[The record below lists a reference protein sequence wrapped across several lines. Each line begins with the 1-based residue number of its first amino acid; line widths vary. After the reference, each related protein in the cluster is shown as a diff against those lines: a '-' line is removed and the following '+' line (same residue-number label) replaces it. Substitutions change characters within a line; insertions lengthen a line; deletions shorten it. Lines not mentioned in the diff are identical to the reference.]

1 MTHDHESPV
10 ISSTLNLA
18 SGGLSA
24 QLRVEVSLARPAFS
38 SESPL
43 SDSRTNAMETLPAVL
58 ATEAGPML
66 RQILQAVEGQ
76 LLARLS
82 DDLASGTSL
91 LDGLRNR
98 PKEPHAHLKDWVS
111 QQTEPFTL
119 FQAAK
124 GIGLS
129 QQKMTRDLQTR
140 IGVALRKIGCKKIVG
155 REFHLTKIMWVRPDR
170 IASERPASE
179 PANTPF
185 PECAGQSAPSM
196 DEQEKPHPTLQALAP
211 GRHPIAPDH
220 GLTESGLPRVRPARL
235 PRIARWLRP
244 LDLWI
249 RSSRFSDK
257 KNQHSTGGHP

>member
-98 PKEPHAHLKDWVS
+98 DTTAEHS
-111 QQTEPFTL
+111 T
-119 FQAAK
+119 
-124 GIGLS
+124 
-129 QQKMTRDLQTR
+129 
-140 IGVALRKIGCKKIVG
+140 
-155 REFHLTKIMWVRPDR
+155 
-170 IASERPASE
+170 
-179 PANTPF
+179 
-185 PECAGQSAPSM
+185 
-196 DEQEKPHPTLQALAP
+196 
-211 GRHPIAPDH
+211 GRHP
-220 GLTESGLPRVRPARL
+220 
-235 PRIARWLRP
+235 
-244 LDLWI
+244 
-249 RSSRFSDK
+249 
-257 KNQHSTGGHP
+257 